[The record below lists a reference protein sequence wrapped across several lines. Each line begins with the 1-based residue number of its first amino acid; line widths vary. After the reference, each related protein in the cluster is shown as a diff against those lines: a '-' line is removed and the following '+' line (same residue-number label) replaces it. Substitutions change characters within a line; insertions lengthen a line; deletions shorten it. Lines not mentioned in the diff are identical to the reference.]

1 MRDVVLR
8 ELALRELALRELA
21 LRELALRELV
31 LRELVLR
38 ELVRDAVADRFD
50 AAVRFV
56 RLGTGLRDVTGDLL
70 WSI

>member
-8 ELALRELALRELA
+8 ELALRELV
-21 LRELALRELV
+21 LRELV

>member
-8 ELALRELALRELA
+8 ELALRELALRELV
-21 LRELALRELV
+21 LRELV

>member
-8 ELALRELALRELA
+8 ELALRELA
-21 LRELALRELV
+21 
-31 LRELVLR
+31 LR

>member
-8 ELALRELALRELA
+8 ELALRELALREPA
-21 LRELALRELV
+21 
-31 LRELVLR
+31 LR

>member
-21 LRELALRELV
+21 LRELA

>member
-8 ELALRELALRELA
+8 ELALRELA
-21 LRELALRELV
+21 

>member
-8 ELALRELALRELA
+8 DLALRELALRELA
-21 LRELALRELV
+21 LRELA
-31 LRELVLR
+31 LR

>member
-8 ELALRELALRELA
+8 ELALRELALRELV
-21 LRELALRELV
+21 LRELA

>member
-21 LRELALRELV
+21 
-31 LRELVLR
+31 LR

>member
-8 ELALRELALRELA
+8 ELALRELVLRELV
-21 LRELALRELV
+21 LRELV

>member
-8 ELALRELALRELA
+8 ELALRELALRD
-21 LRELALRELV
+21 LV

>member
-1 MRDVVLR
+1 VRDVVLR

-21 LRELALRELV
+21 

>member
-21 LRELALRELV
+21 LRELV
-31 LRELVLR
+31 LRELFC
-38 ELVRDAVADRFD
+38 DAVADRFD

>member
-8 ELALRELALRELA
+8 EPALRELALRELA
-21 LRELALRELV
+21 

>member
-1 MRDVVLR
+1 MRDVV
-8 ELALRELALRELA
+8 LRELA

>member
-21 LRELALRELV
+21 

>member
-8 ELALRELALRELA
+8 DLALRELALRELA
-21 LRELALRELV
+21 LRELALRELA
-31 LRELVLR
+31 LR

>member
-1 MRDVVLR
+1 MRDV
-8 ELALRELALRELA
+8 ALRELA

>member
-1 MRDVVLR
+1 MREVVLR

-21 LRELALRELV
+21 

-56 RLGTGLRDVTGDLL
+56 RLGTGLRDVTGDLQ

>member
-8 ELALRELALRELA
+8 ELALRELA
-21 LRELALRELV
+21 

-56 RLGTGLRDVTGDLL
+56 RLGAGLRGVTVDLQ
-70 WSI
+70 

>member
-1 MRDVVLR
+1 MRDVV
-8 ELALRELALRELA
+8 LRELALRELA